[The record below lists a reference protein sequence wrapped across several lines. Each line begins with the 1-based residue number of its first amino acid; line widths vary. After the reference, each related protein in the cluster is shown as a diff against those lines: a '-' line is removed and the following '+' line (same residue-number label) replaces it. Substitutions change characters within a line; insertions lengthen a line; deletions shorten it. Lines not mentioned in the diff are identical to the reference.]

1 MFSVSFISK
10 AARSDFGSGIA
21 IALLSLTYALSYGA
35 LLFTSPLLIP
45 YIGYAISAAL
55 ITTVVTG
62 LAIAYLSGIKFSIA
76 GPDSNSVAVMASL
89 FVLVA
94 QSLNDNGLG
103 GETLAL
109 ATLTIMMVITLL
121 TALTMF
127 LLGYFQIGNF
137 IRFVPISV
145 AGGFLAAAGCLM
157 VSGAILLATGIDPMN
172 PLNFEALTD
181 LQKIKLLT
189 VCGLAVIYWYVST
202 YIKNSLALPLTIF
215 GSIFIIHG
223 IFALQG
229 MSIAEAQTLG
239 LLLEVSG
246 DTKLFIPATQS
257 VFDTLTLAT
266 LFEFLPETIAVIVVV
281 GLAILLIIAGIELER
296 NFDSDLNHELKIHGY
311 AIGLS
316 GLLGGFAGLVSLSR
330 SLLNVEKK
338 SRFPIAAVL
347 TTILC
352 GGVFMVGA
360 DAIALLPQI
369 SLAAMVLFLGTQIA
383 FRWMITTFNTLD
395 RLEYMMILVIAGTTL
410 YAGFIFG
417 LGLGVVAG
425 CILFAARASI
435 ISIVRSQLSG
445 EAYRSRV
452 VRSPDEEAYLDG
464 AHKTICI
471 YELQGFLFFGT
482 AHNFYTLIKE
492 QLEDTDDEVRHLI
505 LSFRHVSGIDASA
518 EQILQ
523 KIFYAADKH
532 NCSVS
537 TIELPKRD
545 QIRVARLLHRSPA
558 LIADQNYAAIYDAM
572 EAIEESMLRE
582 RAFDAVGSL
591 QRWLELRFDDN
602 ETAANLFSILQPE
615 EYVDGQVIC
624 HQGEHADEIYFLDR
638 GRVDVVSHDMPGQA
652 FRIYS
657 YMRHTM
663 LGEMGFVRRERRSAD
678 LIARGT
684 TVIYTLSRET
694 YEKLEKARDPSV
706 DALLHLISVTLSD
719 RIISANR
726 TIGELQS

>member
-1 MFSVSFISK
+1 MSFISK

-94 QSLNDNGLG
+94 QSLNDSGLG

-181 LQKIKLLT
+181 LQKIKLLA
-189 VCGLAVIYWYVST
+189 VCGLAVVYWYVST

-215 GSIFIIHG
+215 ASIFIIHG

-229 MSIAEAQTLG
+229 VSIAEAQKLG

-316 GLLGGFAGLVSLSR
+316 GILGGFAGLVSLSR

-464 AHKTICI
+464 AHKTIRI

-582 RAFDAVGSL
+582 RAFDAIGSL
-591 QRWLELRFDDN
+591 QRWLELRFDDI
-602 ETAANLFSILQPE
+602 ETAEKLLDILQPE

-624 HQGEHADEIYFLDR
+624 HQGEDADEIYFLDR

-663 LGEMGFVRRERRSAD
+663 LGEMGFVRRETRSAD
-678 LIARGT
+678 LVARGT

-694 YEKLEKARDPSV
+694 YQKLEKARDPSV

>member
-1 MFSVSFISK
+1 MSFISK

-94 QSLNDNGLG
+94 QSLNDSGLG

-189 VCGLAVIYWYVST
+189 VCGLAVVYWYVST

-215 GSIFIIHG
+215 ASIFIIHG

-229 MSIAEAQTLG
+229 MSIAEAQKLG

-316 GLLGGFAGLVSLSR
+316 GILGGFAGLVSLSR

-464 AHKTICI
+464 AHKTIRI

-582 RAFDAVGSL
+582 RAFDAIGSL
-591 QRWLELRFDDN
+591 QRWLELRFDDI
-602 ETAANLFSILQPE
+602 ETAEKLFDILQPE

-624 HQGEHADEIYFLDR
+624 HQGEDADEIYFLDR

-663 LGEMGFVRRERRSAD
+663 LGEMGFVRRETRSAD
-678 LIARGT
+678 LVARGT

-694 YEKLEKARDPSV
+694 YQKLEKARDPSV

>member
-1 MFSVSFISK
+1 MSFISK

-94 QSLNDNGLG
+94 QSLNDSGLG

-189 VCGLAVIYWYVST
+189 VCGLAVVYWYVST

-229 MSIAEAQTLG
+229 MSIAEAQKLG

-452 VRSPDEEAYLDG
+452 VRSSDEEAYLDG

-582 RAFDAVGSL
+582 RAFDAIGSL
-591 QRWLELRFDDN
+591 QRWLELRFDDI
-602 ETAANLFSILQPE
+602 ETAEKLFDILQPE

-624 HQGEHADEIYFLDR
+624 HQGEDADEIYFLDR

-663 LGEMGFVRRERRSAD
+663 LGEMGFVRRETRSAD
-678 LIARGT
+678 LVARGT

-694 YEKLEKARDPSV
+694 YQKLEKARDPSV

>member
-1 MFSVSFISK
+1 MSFISK

-94 QSLNDNGLG
+94 QSLNDSGLG

-181 LQKIKLLT
+181 LQKIKLLA
-189 VCGLAVIYWYVST
+189 VCGLAVVYWYVST

-215 GSIFIIHG
+215 ASIFIIHG

-229 MSIAEAQTLG
+229 VSIAEAQKLG

-316 GLLGGFAGLVSLSR
+316 GILGGFAGLVSLSR

-464 AHKTICI
+464 AHKTIRI

-582 RAFDAVGSL
+582 RAFDAIGSL
-591 QRWLELRFDDN
+591 QRWLELRFDDI
-602 ETAANLFSILQPE
+602 ETAEKLFDILQPE

-624 HQGEHADEIYFLDR
+624 HQGEDADEIYFLDR

-663 LGEMGFVRRERRSAD
+663 LGEMGFVRRETRSAD
-678 LIARGT
+678 LVARGT

-694 YEKLEKARDPSV
+694 YQKLEKARDPSV

>member
-1 MFSVSFISK
+1 MSLFTK
-10 AARSDFGSGIA
+10 AAQSDFGSGVA

-35 LLFTSPLLIP
+35 LLFTSPLLLP

-55 ITTVVTG
+55 VTTIVTG
-62 LAIAYLSGIKFSIA
+62 LAVAYFSGIKFSIA

-94 QSLNDNGLG
+94 QSLSDRGLG
-103 GETLAL
+103 GEALAL
-109 ATLTIMMVITLL
+109 ATLTLMMVITLL

-127 LLGYFQIGNF
+127 LLGHFQVGNF

-172 PLNFEALTD
+172 PSSFDALTD
-181 LQKIKLLT
+181 LQTIKLLT

-202 YIKNSLALPLTIF
+202 YVKNSLALPITIF
-215 GSIFIIHG
+215 ASIFIAHG
-223 IFALQG
+223 VFAMQG
-229 MSIAEAQTLG
+229 ISITEAQKLG

-246 DTKLFIPATQS
+246 ETKLFIPATQS
-257 VFDTLTLAT
+257 VFDTITVAT
-266 LFEFLPETIAVIVVV
+266 FIEFLPETIAVIVVV
-281 GLAILLIIAGIELER
+281 GLAILLIIAGIELEK

-330 SLLNVEKK
+330 SLLNVKKK
-338 SRFPIAAVL
+338 SRFPIAAFL
-347 TTILC
+347 TTFLC
-352 GGVFMVGA
+352 GGVFLVGS

-383 FRWMITTFNTLD
+383 VRWMITTFTTLD

-452 VRSPDEEAYLDG
+452 VRSTDEEEFLDG
-464 AHKTICI
+464 AHKTIRI

-492 QLEDTDDEVRHLI
+492 QLEDKNDEVRHLI

-523 KIFYAADKH
+523 KIFHAADKH
-532 NCSVS
+532 NCTVS
-537 TIELPKRD
+537 TVELPKRD
-545 QIRVARLLHRSPA
+545 QIRVARLLQRSPA

-572 EAIEESMLRE
+572 EAIEESILRE
-582 RAFDAVGSL
+582 RAFDAIGSL
-591 QRWLELRFDDN
+591 QRWLELRFEDK
-602 ETAANLFSILQPE
+602 ETAEKLFKILQPD

-624 HQGEHADEIYFLDR
+624 HQGEDADEIYFLDR
-638 GRVDVVSHDMPGQA
+638 GRVDVVSHDLPGQA

-663 LGEMGFVRRERRSAD
+663 LGEMGFVRRETRSAD

-684 TVIYTLSRET
+684 TVIYALSRET
-694 YEKLEKARDPSV
+694 YEKLEKAHDPSI

>member
-1 MFSVSFISK
+1 MSIFTK
-10 AARSDFGSGIA
+10 AAQSDFGSGVA

-35 LLFTSPLLIP
+35 LLFTSPLLLP

-55 ITTVVTG
+55 VTTIVTG
-62 LAIAYLSGIKFSIA
+62 IAVAYFSGIKFSIA

-94 QSLNDNGLG
+94 QSLNDRGLA
-103 GETLAL
+103 GEPLAL
-109 ATLTIMMVITLL
+109 ATLSIMVIITLL

-157 VSGAILLATGIDPMN
+157 VSGAVLLATGINPADPSSFN
-172 PLNFEALTD
+172 GVTD
-181 LQKIKLLT
+181 LQLT
-189 VCGLAVIYWYVST
+189 KLAVVCALALVYWYVST
-202 YIKNSLALPLTIF
+202 YVENSLALPLAIMA
-215 GSIFIIHG
+215 SICIAHG
-223 IFALQG
+223 IFYLQG
-229 MSIAEAQTLG
+229 LSIADAQQMG
-239 LLLEVSG
+239 LLLDVSG
-246 DTKLFIPATQS
+246 DTKLFIPATQTAI
-257 VFDTLTLAT
+257 DTITLAT
-266 LFEFLPETIAVIVVV
+266 FIEFFPETVAVIVVV

-296 NFDSDLNHELKIHGY
+296 NFDSNLNHELKIHGY

-338 SRFPIAAVL
+338 SRFPVAAAL

-352 GGVFMVGA
+352 GSVFFVGS

-369 SLAAMVLFLGTQIA
+369 SLAAMVLFLGAQIA
-383 FRWMITTFNTLD
+383 FRWMITTANTLD
-395 RLEYMMILVIAGTTL
+395 RIEYLMILVIAGTTL

-445 EAYRSRV
+445 EAYRSRI
-452 VRSPDEEAYLDG
+452 VRSTDEEVYLDG
-464 AHKTICI
+464 AHKTIRI

-482 AHNFYTLIKE
+482 AHNFYTLIKD
-492 QLEDTDDEVRHLI
+492 QLEDKNDEIRHLI

-545 QIRVARLLHRSPA
+545 QIRVARLLRRSPA
-558 LIADQNYAAIYDAM
+558 LINDQNYAAIYDAM

-582 RAFDAVGSL
+582 RAFDSVGSL
-591 QRWLELRFDDN
+591 QRWFETRFDN
-602 ETAANLFSILQPE
+602 EEAAENLFKVLQPE
-615 EYVDGQVIC
+615 EFADGEIIC
-624 HQGEHADEIYFLDR
+624 RQGEAANEIYFLDR
-638 GRVDVVSHDMPGQA
+638 GRIDVVSNDVPGQP

-663 LGEMGFVRRERRSAD
+663 LGEMGFVRHETRSAD

-684 TVIYTLSRET
+684 TVIYVLSRET
-694 YEKLEKARDPSV
+694 YDRLRKQRDPAI
-706 DALLHLISVTLSD
+706 DALLQLVSVTLSD

>member
-1 MFSVSFISK
+1 MSFISK

-94 QSLNDNGLG
+94 QSLNDSGLG

-189 VCGLAVIYWYVST
+189 VCGLAVVYWYVST

-215 GSIFIIHG
+215 ASIFIIHG

-229 MSIAEAQTLG
+229 MSIAEAQKLG

-316 GLLGGFAGLVSLSR
+316 GIFGGFAGLVSLSR

-464 AHKTICI
+464 AHKTIRI

-492 QLEDTDDEVRHLI
+492 RLEDTDDEVRHLI

-582 RAFDAVGSL
+582 RAFDAIGSL
-591 QRWLELRFDDN
+591 QRWLELRFDDI
-602 ETAANLFSILQPE
+602 ETAEKLFDILQPE

-624 HQGEHADEIYFLDR
+624 HQGEDADEIYFLDR

-663 LGEMGFVRRERRSAD
+663 LGEMGFVRRETRSAD
-678 LIARGT
+678 LVARGT

-694 YEKLEKARDPSV
+694 YQKLEKARDPSV

>member
-1 MFSVSFISK
+1 VSIFTK
-10 AARSDFGSGIA
+10 AAQSDFGSGVA

-35 LLFTSPLLIP
+35 LLFTSPLLLP

-55 ITTVVTG
+55 VTTIVTG
-62 LAIAYLSGIKFSIA
+62 LAVAYFSGIKFSIA

-94 QSLNDNGLG
+94 QSLNDKGLA
-103 GETLAL
+103 GEPLAL
-109 ATLTIMMVITLL
+109 ATLSIMVIITLL

-127 LLGYFQIGNF
+127 LLGHFQIGNF

-157 VSGAILLATGIDPMN
+157 VSGAVLLATGLNPADPAG
-172 PLNFEALTD
+172 FSDITD
-181 LQKIKLLT
+181 LQLT
-189 VCGLAVIYWYVST
+189 KLAVVCALALVYWYVST
-202 YIKNSLALPLTIF
+202 YVENSLALPLAILA
-215 GSIFIIHG
+215 SICLAHTVF
-223 IFALQG
+223 FFQG
-229 MSIAEAQTLG
+229 LSIADAQEMG
-239 LLLEVSG
+239 LLLDVSG
-246 DTKLFIPATQS
+246 NTKLFIPATQT
-257 VFDTLTLAT
+257 VIDTITLGT
-266 LFEFLPETIAVIVVV
+266 FIEFFPETIAVIVVV

-296 NFDSDLNHELKIHGY
+296 NFDSNLNHELKIHGY

-316 GLLGGFAGLVSLSR
+316 GLFGGFAGLVSLSR

-338 SRFPIAAVL
+338 SRFPVAAAL

-352 GGVFMVGA
+352 GGVFFVGS

-369 SLAAMVLFLGTQIA
+369 SLAAMVLFLGAQIA
-383 FRWMITTFNTLD
+383 FRWMVTTAGTLD
-395 RLEYMMILVIAGTTL
+395 RIEYLMILVIAGTTL

-445 EAYRSRV
+445 EAYRSRI
-452 VRSPDEEAYLDG
+452 VRSTDEEVYLDG
-464 AHKTICI
+464 AHKTIRI

-482 AHNFYTLIKE
+482 AHNFYTLIKD
-492 QLEDTDDEVRHLI
+492 QLEDKDEEIRHLI

-545 QIRVARLLHRSPA
+545 QIRVARLLRRSPA
-558 LIADQNYAAIYDAM
+558 LINDQNYAAIYDAM

-582 RAFDAVGSL
+582 RAFDSVGSL
-591 QRWLELRFDDN
+591 QRWFETRFEN
-602 ETAANLFSILQPE
+602 MEAAENLFKVLQPE
-615 EYVDGQVIC
+615 EFADGEIIC
-624 HQGEHADEIYFLDR
+624 RQGEAANEIYFLDR
-638 GRVDVVSHDMPGQA
+638 GRIDVVSNDVPGQP

-663 LGEMGFVRRERRSAD
+663 LGEMGFVRHETRSAD

-684 TVIYTLSRET
+684 TVIYALSRET
-694 YEKLEKARDPSV
+694 YDRLVKQHDPAI
-706 DALLHLISVTLSD
+706 DALLQLVSVTLSD

>member
-1 MFSVSFISK
+1 VSFISK

-94 QSLNDNGLG
+94 QSLNDSGLG

-181 LQKIKLLT
+181 LQKIKLLA
-189 VCGLAVIYWYVST
+189 VCGLAVVYWYVST

-215 GSIFIIHG
+215 ASIFIIHG

-229 MSIAEAQTLG
+229 MSIAEAQKLG

-316 GLLGGFAGLVSLSR
+316 GILGGFAGLVSLSR

-464 AHKTICI
+464 AHKTIRI

-582 RAFDAVGSL
+582 RAFDAIGSL
-591 QRWLELRFDDN
+591 QRWLELRFDDI
-602 ETAANLFSILQPE
+602 ETAEKLFDILQPE

-624 HQGEHADEIYFLDR
+624 QQGEDADEIYFLDR

-663 LGEMGFVRRERRSAD
+663 LGEMGFVRRETRSAD
-678 LIARGT
+678 LVARGT

-694 YEKLEKARDPSV
+694 YQKLEKARDPSV

>member
-1 MFSVSFISK
+1 MSFISK

-94 QSLNDNGLG
+94 QSLNDRGLG

-172 PLNFEALTD
+172 PSNLVALTD
-181 LQKIKLLT
+181 LQMTKLLT

-202 YIKNSLALPLTIF
+202 YIKNSLALPITIF
-215 GSIFIIHG
+215 ASIFIIHG

-229 MSIAEAQTLG
+229 ISIAEAQKLG

-246 DTKLFIPATQS
+246 DTKLFIPVTQS
-257 VFDTLTLAT
+257 NFDTLTLAT
-266 LFEFLPETIAVIVVV
+266 FIEFLPETIAVIVVV

-316 GLLGGFAGLVSLSR
+316 AILGGFAGLVSLSR

-347 TTILC
+347 TAILC

-464 AHKTICI
+464 AHKTIRI

-624 HQGEHADEIYFLDR
+624 HQGEDADEIYFLDR

-663 LGEMGFVRRERRSAD
+663 LGEMGFVRRETRSAD

>member
-1 MFSVSFISK
+1 
-10 AARSDFGSGIA
+10 
-21 IALLSLTYALSYGA
+21 
-35 LLFTSPLLIP
+35 
-45 YIGYAISAAL
+45 
-55 ITTVVTG
+55 
-62 LAIAYLSGIKFSIA
+62 
-76 GPDSNSVAVMASL
+76 
-89 FVLVA
+89 
-94 QSLNDNGLG
+94 
-103 GETLAL
+103 
-109 ATLTIMMVITLL
+109 
-121 TALTMF
+121 
-127 LLGYFQIGNF
+127 
-137 IRFVPISV
+137 RFVPISV

-172 PLNFEALTD
+172 PLNFEAVTD

-189 VCGLAVIYWYVST
+189 VCGLAVVYWYVST

-215 GSIFIIHG
+215 ASIFIIHG

-229 MSIAEAQTLG
+229 MSIAEAQKLG

-257 VFDTLTLAT
+257 VFDKLTLAT

-316 GLLGGFAGLVSLSR
+316 GIFGGFSGLVSLSR

-464 AHKTICI
+464 AHKTIRI

-582 RAFDAVGSL
+582 RAFDAIGSL
-591 QRWLELRFDDN
+591 QRWLELRFDDI
-602 ETAANLFSILQPE
+602 ETAEKLFDILQPE

-624 HQGEHADEIYFLDR
+624 HQGEDADDIYFLDR

-663 LGEMGFVRRERRSAD
+663 LGEMGFVRRETRSAD
-678 LIARGT
+678 LVARGT

-694 YEKLEKARDPSV
+694 YQKLEKARDPSV

>member
-1 MFSVSFISK
+1 MSFISK

-94 QSLNDNGLG
+94 QSLNDSGLG

-172 PLNFEALTD
+172 PLNFEAVTD

-189 VCGLAVIYWYVST
+189 VCGLAVVYWYVST

-215 GSIFIIHG
+215 ASIFIIHG

-229 MSIAEAQTLG
+229 MSIAEAQKLG

-257 VFDTLTLAT
+257 VFDKLTLAT

-316 GLLGGFAGLVSLSR
+316 GIFGGFSGLVSLSR

-464 AHKTICI
+464 AHKTIRI

-582 RAFDAVGSL
+582 RAFDAIGSL
-591 QRWLELRFDDN
+591 QRWLELRFDDI
-602 ETAANLFSILQPE
+602 ETAEKLFDILQPE

-624 HQGEHADEIYFLDR
+624 HQGEDADDIYFLDR

-663 LGEMGFVRRERRSAD
+663 LGEMGFVRRETRSAD
-678 LIARGT
+678 LVARGT

-694 YEKLEKARDPSV
+694 YQKLEKARDPSV

>member
-1 MFSVSFISK
+1 MSIFTK
-10 AARSDFGSGIA
+10 AAQSDFGSGVA

-35 LLFTSPLLIP
+35 LLFTSPLLLP

-55 ITTVVTG
+55 VTTIVTG
-62 LAIAYLSGIKFSIA
+62 LAVAYFSGIKFSIA

-94 QSLNDNGLG
+94 QSLNDKGLA
-103 GETLAL
+103 GEPLAL
-109 ATLTIMMVITLL
+109 ATLSIMVIITLL

-157 VSGAILLATGIDPMN
+157 VSGAVLLATGINPADPSSFN
-172 PLNFEALTD
+172 GVTD
-181 LQKIKLLT
+181 LQLT
-189 VCGLAVIYWYVST
+189 KLAVVCALALVYWYVSS
-202 YIKNSLALPLTIF
+202 YVENSLALPLAIMA
-215 GSIFIIHG
+215 SICIAHG
-223 IFALQG
+223 IFYLQG
-229 MSIAEAQTLG
+229 LSIADAQQMG
-239 LLLEVSG
+239 LLLDVSG
-246 DTKLFIPATQS
+246 DTKLFIPATQTTI
-257 VFDTLTLAT
+257 DTITLAT
-266 LFEFLPETIAVIVVV
+266 FIEFFPETVAVIVVV

-296 NFDSDLNHELKIHGY
+296 NFDSNLNHELKIHGY

-338 SRFPIAAVL
+338 SRFPVAAAL

-352 GGVFMVGA
+352 GSVFFVGS

-369 SLAAMVLFLGTQIA
+369 SLAAMVLFLGAQIA
-383 FRWMITTFNTLD
+383 FRWMITTANTLD
-395 RLEYMMILVIAGTTL
+395 RIEYLMILVIAGTTL

-445 EAYRSRV
+445 EAYRSRI
-452 VRSPDEEAYLDG
+452 VRSTDEEVYLDG
-464 AHKTICI
+464 AHKTIRI

-492 QLEDTDDEVRHLI
+492 QLEDKNDEIRHLI

-545 QIRVARLLHRSPA
+545 QIRVARLLRRSPA
-558 LIADQNYAAIYDAM
+558 LINDQNYAAIYDAM

-582 RAFDAVGSL
+582 RAFDSVGSL
-591 QRWLELRFDDN
+591 QRWFETRFDN
-602 ETAANLFSILQPE
+602 EEAAENLFKVLQPE
-615 EYVDGQVIC
+615 EFADGEIIC
-624 HQGEHADEIYFLDR
+624 RQGEAANEIYFLDR
-638 GRVDVVSHDMPGQA
+638 GRIDVVSNDVPGQP

-663 LGEMGFVRRERRSAD
+663 LGEMGFVRHETRSAD

-684 TVIYTLSRET
+684 TVIYVLSRET
-694 YEKLEKARDPSV
+694 YDRLRKQRDPAI
-706 DALLHLISVTLSD
+706 DALLQLVSVTLSD

>member
-1 MFSVSFISK
+1 MSFISK

-94 QSLNDNGLG
+94 QSLNDSGLG

-189 VCGLAVIYWYVST
+189 VCGLAVVYWYVST

-215 GSIFIIHG
+215 ASIFIIHG

-229 MSIAEAQTLG
+229 MSIAEAQKLG

-316 GLLGGFAGLVSLSR
+316 GIFGGFAGLVSLSR

-464 AHKTICI
+464 AHKTIRI

-582 RAFDAVGSL
+582 RAFDAIGSL
-591 QRWLELRFDDN
+591 QRWLELRFDDI
-602 ETAANLFSILQPE
+602 ETAEKLFDILQPE

-624 HQGEHADEIYFLDR
+624 HQGEDADEIYFLDR

-663 LGEMGFVRRERRSAD
+663 LGEMGFVRRETRSAD
-678 LIARGT
+678 LVARGT

-694 YEKLEKARDPSV
+694 YQKLEKARDPSV

>member
-1 MFSVSFISK
+1 MSFISK

-94 QSLNDNGLG
+94 QSLNDSGLG

-172 PLNFEALTD
+172 PLNFEAVTD

-189 VCGLAVIYWYVST
+189 VCGLAVVYWYVST

-215 GSIFIIHG
+215 ASIFIIHG

-229 MSIAEAQTLG
+229 MSIAEAQKLG

-257 VFDTLTLAT
+257 VFDKLTLAT

-316 GLLGGFAGLVSLSR
+316 GIFGGFSGLVSLSR

-464 AHKTICI
+464 AHKTIRI

-582 RAFDAVGSL
+582 RAFDAIGSL
-591 QRWLELRFDDN
+591 QRWLELRFDDI
-602 ETAANLFSILQPE
+602 ETAEKLFDILQPE

-624 HQGEHADEIYFLDR
+624 HQGEDADEIYFLDR

-663 LGEMGFVRRERRSAD
+663 LGEMGFVRRETRSAD
-678 LIARGT
+678 LVARGT

-694 YEKLEKARDPSV
+694 YQKLEKARDPSV

>member
-1 MFSVSFISK
+1 MSFISK

-94 QSLNDNGLG
+94 QSLNDSGLG

-181 LQKIKLLT
+181 LQKIKLLA
-189 VCGLAVIYWYVST
+189 VCGLAVVYWYVST

-215 GSIFIIHG
+215 ASIFIIHG

-229 MSIAEAQTLG
+229 MSIAEAQKLG

-316 GLLGGFAGLVSLSR
+316 GILGGFAGLVSLSR

-464 AHKTICI
+464 AHKTIRI

-582 RAFDAVGSL
+582 RAFDAIGSL
-591 QRWLELRFDDN
+591 QRWLELRFDDI
-602 ETAANLFSILQPE
+602 ETAEKLLDILQPE

-624 HQGEHADEIYFLDR
+624 HQGEDADEIYFLDR

-663 LGEMGFVRRERRSAD
+663 LGEMGFVRRETRSAD
-678 LIARGT
+678 LVARGT

-694 YEKLEKARDPSV
+694 YQKLEKARDPSV

>member
-1 MFSVSFISK
+1 MSLFTK
-10 AARSDFGSGIA
+10 AAQSDFGSGVA

-35 LLFTSPLLIP
+35 LLFTSPLLLP

-55 ITTVVTG
+55 VTTIVTG
-62 LAIAYLSGIKFSIA
+62 LAIAYMSGIKFSIA

-94 QSLNDNGLG
+94 QSLSDRGFG
-103 GETLAL
+103 GDALAL
-109 ATLTIMMVITLL
+109 ATLTLMMVITLL

-127 LLGYFQIGNF
+127 LLGHFQVGNF

-172 PLNFEALTD
+172 PSSFDSLTD
-181 LQKIKLLT
+181 LQTIKLLT

-202 YIKNSLALPLTIF
+202 YVKNSLALPITIF
-215 GSIFIIHG
+215 ASIFIAHG
-223 IFALQG
+223 LFAMQAI
-229 MSIAEAQTLG
+229 SITEAQKLG

-246 DTKLFIPATQS
+246 ETKLFIPATQS
-257 VFDTLTLAT
+257 VFDTITVAT
-266 LFEFLPETIAVIVVV
+266 FIEFLPETIAVIVVV
-281 GLAILLIIAGIELER
+281 GLAILLIIAGIELEK

-330 SLLNVEKK
+330 SLLNVKKK
-338 SRFPIAAVL
+338 SRFPIAAFL
-347 TTILC
+347 TTFLC
-352 GGVFMVGA
+352 GGVFLVGS
-360 DAIALLPQI
+360 DAITLLPQI

-383 FRWMITTFNTLD
+383 FRWMITTFTTLD

-452 VRSPDEEAYLDG
+452 VRSTDEEEFLDG
-464 AHKTICI
+464 AHKTIRI

-492 QLEDTDDEVRHLI
+492 QLEDKNDEVRHLI

-523 KIFYAADKH
+523 KIFHAADKH
-532 NCSVS
+532 NCTVS
-537 TIELPKRD
+537 TVELPKRD
-545 QIRVARLLHRSPA
+545 QIRVARLLQRSPA
-558 LIADQNYAAIYDAM
+558 LISDQNYAAIYDAM
-572 EAIEESMLRE
+572 EAIEESILRE
-582 RAFDAVGSL
+582 RAFDAIGSL
-591 QRWLELRFDDN
+591 QRWLELRFEDK
-602 ETAANLFSILQPE
+602 ETAGKLFKILQPE

-624 HQGEHADEIYFLDR
+624 HQGEDADEIYFLDR
-638 GRVDVVSHDMPGQA
+638 GRVDVVSHDLPGQA

-663 LGEMGFVRRERRSAD
+663 LGEMGFVRRETRSAD

-684 TVIYTLSRET
+684 TVIYALSRET
-694 YEKLEKARDPSV
+694 YEKLEKAHDPSI

>member
-1 MFSVSFISK
+1 MSFISK

-94 QSLNDNGLG
+94 QSLNDRGLG

-172 PLNFEALTD
+172 PSNLVALTD
-181 LQKIKLLT
+181 LQMTKLLT

-202 YIKNSLALPLTIF
+202 YIKNSLALPITIF
-215 GSIFIIHG
+215 ASIFIIHG

-229 MSIAEAQTLG
+229 ISIAEAQKLG

-246 DTKLFIPATQS
+246 DTKLFIPVTQS
-257 VFDTLTLAT
+257 NFDTLTLAT
-266 LFEFLPETIAVIVVV
+266 FIEFLPETIAVIVVV

-316 GLLGGFAGLVSLSR
+316 AILGGFAGLVSLSR

-347 TTILC
+347 TAILC

-464 AHKTICI
+464 AHKTIRI

-624 HQGEHADEIYFLDR
+624 HQGEDADEIYFLDR

-663 LGEMGFVRRERRSAD
+663 LGEMGFVRRETRSAD

-719 RIISANR
+719 RITSANR

>member
-1 MFSVSFISK
+1 MSFISK

-94 QSLNDNGLG
+94 QSLNDSGLG

-172 PLNFEALTD
+172 PSNFEALTD
-181 LQKIKLLT
+181 LQMIKLLT

-202 YIKNSLALPLTIF
+202 YIKNSLALPITIF
-215 GSIFIIHG
+215 ASIFIIHG

-229 MSIAEAQTLG
+229 ISIAEAQKLG
-239 LLLEVSG
+239 LLLEVSS

-266 LFEFLPETIAVIVVV
+266 FIEFLPETIAVIVVV

-316 GLLGGFAGLVSLSR
+316 AILGGFAGLVSLSR

-464 AHKTICI
+464 AHKTIRI

-624 HQGEHADEIYFLDR
+624 HQGEDADEIYFLDR

-657 YMRHTM
+657 YMRQTM
-663 LGEMGFVRRERRSAD
+663 LGEMGFVRRETRSAD

>member
-1 MFSVSFISK
+1 MSFISK

-94 QSLNDNGLG
+94 QSLNDSGLG

-189 VCGLAVIYWYVST
+189 VCGLAVVYWYVST

-215 GSIFIIHG
+215 ASIFIIHG

-229 MSIAEAQTLG
+229 MSIAEAQKLG

-316 GLLGGFAGLVSLSR
+316 GIFGGFAGLVSLSR

-452 VRSPDEEAYLDG
+452 VRSSDEEAYLDG
-464 AHKTICI
+464 AHKTIRI

-582 RAFDAVGSL
+582 RAFDAIGSL
-591 QRWLELRFDDN
+591 QRWLELRFDDI
-602 ETAANLFSILQPE
+602 ETAEKLFDILQPE

-624 HQGEHADEIYFLDR
+624 HQGEDADEIYFLDR

-663 LGEMGFVRRERRSAD
+663 LGEMGFVRRETRSAD
-678 LIARGT
+678 LVARGT
-684 TVIYTLSRET
+684 TVIYTLSRDT
-694 YEKLEKARDPSV
+694 YQKLEKARDPSV

>member
-1 MFSVSFISK
+1 MSIFTK
-10 AARSDFGSGIA
+10 AAQSDFGSGVA

-35 LLFTSPLLIP
+35 LLFTSPLLLP

-55 ITTVVTG
+55 VTTIVTG
-62 LAIAYLSGIKFSIA
+62 LAVAYFSGIKFSIA

-94 QSLNDNGLG
+94 QSLNDKGLA
-103 GETLAL
+103 GEPLAL
-109 ATLTIMMVITLL
+109 ATLSIMVIITLL

-157 VSGAILLATGIDPMN
+157 VSGAVLLATGINPADPSSFN
-172 PLNFEALTD
+172 GVTD
-181 LQKIKLLT
+181 LQLT
-189 VCGLAVIYWYVST
+189 KLAVVCALALVYWYVSS
-202 YIKNSLALPLTIF
+202 YVANSLALPLAIMA
-215 GSIFIIHG
+215 SICIAHG
-223 IFALQG
+223 IFYLQG
-229 MSIAEAQTLG
+229 LSIADAQQMG
-239 LLLEVSG
+239 LLLDVSG
-246 DTKLFIPATQS
+246 DTKLFIPATQTAI
-257 VFDTLTLAT
+257 DAITLAT
-266 LFEFLPETIAVIVVV
+266 FIEFFPETVAVIVVV

-296 NFDSDLNHELKIHGY
+296 NFDSNLNHELKIHGY

-338 SRFPIAAVL
+338 SRFPVAAAL

-352 GGVFMVGA
+352 GSVFFVGS

-369 SLAAMVLFLGTQIA
+369 SLAAMVLFLGAQIA
-383 FRWMITTFNTLD
+383 FRWMITTANTLD
-395 RLEYMMILVIAGTTL
+395 RIEYLMILVIAGTTL

-445 EAYRSRV
+445 EAYRSRI
-452 VRSPDEEAYLDG
+452 VRSTDEEVYLDG
-464 AHKTICI
+464 AHKTIRI

-492 QLEDTDDEVRHLI
+492 QLEDKNDEIRHLI

-545 QIRVARLLHRSPA
+545 QIRVARLLRRSPA
-558 LIADQNYAAIYDAM
+558 LINDQNYAAIYDAM

-582 RAFDAVGSL
+582 RAFDSVGSL
-591 QRWLELRFDDN
+591 QRWFETRFDN
-602 ETAANLFSILQPE
+602 EEAAENLFKVLQPE
-615 EYVDGQVIC
+615 EFADGEIIC
-624 HQGEHADEIYFLDR
+624 RQGEAANEIYFLDR
-638 GRVDVVSHDMPGQA
+638 GRIDVVSNDVPGQP

-663 LGEMGFVRRERRSAD
+663 LGEMGFVRHETRSAD

-684 TVIYTLSRET
+684 TVIYVLSRET
-694 YEKLEKARDPSV
+694 YDRLRKQRDPAI
-706 DALLHLISVTLSD
+706 DALLQLVSVTLSD

>member
-1 MFSVSFISK
+1 VSFISK

-94 QSLNDNGLG
+94 HSLNDSGLG

-189 VCGLAVIYWYVST
+189 VCGLAVVYWYVST

-215 GSIFIIHG
+215 ASIFIIHG

-229 MSIAEAQTLG
+229 MSIAEAQKLG

-316 GLLGGFAGLVSLSR
+316 GIFGGFAGLVSLSR

-464 AHKTICI
+464 AHKTIRI

-582 RAFDAVGSL
+582 RAFDAIGSL
-591 QRWLELRFDDN
+591 QRWLELRFDDI
-602 ETAANLFSILQPE
+602 ETAEKLLDILQPE

-624 HQGEHADEIYFLDR
+624 HQGEDADEIYFLDR

-663 LGEMGFVRRERRSAD
+663 LGEMGFVRRETRSAD
-678 LIARGT
+678 LVARGT

-694 YEKLEKARDPSV
+694 YQKLEKARDPSV

>member
-1 MFSVSFISK
+1 MSFISK

-94 QSLNDNGLG
+94 QSLNDSGLG

-172 PLNFEALTD
+172 PLNFEAVTD

-189 VCGLAVIYWYVST
+189 VCGLAVVYWYVST

-215 GSIFIIHG
+215 ASIFIIHG

-229 MSIAEAQTLG
+229 MSIAEAQKLG

-257 VFDTLTLAT
+257 VFDKLTLAT

-316 GLLGGFAGLVSLSR
+316 GIFGGFSGLVSL
-330 SLLNVEKK
+330 
-338 SRFPIAAVL
+338 
-347 TTILC
+347 
-352 GGVFMVGA
+352 
-360 DAIALLPQI
+360 
-369 SLAAMVLFLGTQIA
+369 
-383 FRWMITTFNTLD
+383 
-395 RLEYMMILVIAGTTL
+395 
-410 YAGFIFG
+410 
-417 LGLGVVAG
+417 
-425 CILFAARASI
+425 
-435 ISIVRSQLSG
+435 
-445 EAYRSRV
+445 
-452 VRSPDEEAYLDG
+452 
-464 AHKTICI
+464 
-471 YELQGFLFFGT
+471 
-482 AHNFYTLIKE
+482 
-492 QLEDTDDEVRHLI
+492 
-505 LSFRHVSGIDASA
+505 
-518 EQILQ
+518 
-523 KIFYAADKH
+523 
-532 NCSVS
+532 
-537 TIELPKRD
+537 
-545 QIRVARLLHRSPA
+545 
-558 LIADQNYAAIYDAM
+558 
-572 EAIEESMLRE
+572 
-582 RAFDAVGSL
+582 
-591 QRWLELRFDDN
+591 
-602 ETAANLFSILQPE
+602 
-615 EYVDGQVIC
+615 
-624 HQGEHADEIYFLDR
+624 
-638 GRVDVVSHDMPGQA
+638 
-652 FRIYS
+652 
-657 YMRHTM
+657 
-663 LGEMGFVRRERRSAD
+663 
-678 LIARGT
+678 
-684 TVIYTLSRET
+684 
-694 YEKLEKARDPSV
+694 
-706 DALLHLISVTLSD
+706 
-719 RIISANR
+719 
-726 TIGELQS
+726 